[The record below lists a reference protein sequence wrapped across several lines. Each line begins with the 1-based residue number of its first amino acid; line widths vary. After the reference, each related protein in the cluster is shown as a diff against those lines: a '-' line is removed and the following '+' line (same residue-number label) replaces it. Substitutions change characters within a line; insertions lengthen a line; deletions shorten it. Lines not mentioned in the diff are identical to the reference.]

1 MCSTHAWRRGMHV
14 PSLACNW
21 GQPLVYPVGYCWL
34 LAPVCSWSS
43 SPYKLTLSPLPME
56 LAIFFQPRWCISL
69 GQLVLPTPPHH
80 KTIQQISPRMTQSS
94 RKHAKVSCLALPS
107 GYMDVNL
114 NEIYASKCLHSIKLP
129 TVIYFPDLTFEAV

>member
-1 MCSTHAWRRGMHV
+1 MFGGLVYDA
-14 PSLACNW
+14 PSLFGVIFGFHSLKTYFFQIASNC
-21 GQPLVYPVGYCWL
+21 
-34 LAPVCSWSS
+34 
-43 SPYKLTLSPLPME
+43 LTVSPLPME

-94 RKHAKVSCLALPS
+94 RKHAKASCLALPS
-107 GYMDVNL
+107 GYMDMNL

-129 TVIYFPDLTFEAV
+129 TVIHFPDLTFEAV